1 MYVLSD
7 ALNVTLLVLAIV
19 FGVIAAGV
27 AVLFVVFRMRDKKAK
42 KGADDILKEAKI
54 KAEHLVKGAQLD
66 AKQAAFEI
74 RQQAENE
81 ARARKAEV
89 AAEEQKLS
97 LRQDAFETRENA
109 LLEKDKDY
117 SDLMKKN
124 LSQREP

>member
-42 KGADDILKEAKI
+42 KGAEDILKEAKI

-97 LRQDAFETRENA
+97 LR
-109 LLEKDKDY
+109 
-117 SDLMKKN
+117 
-124 LSQREP
+124 